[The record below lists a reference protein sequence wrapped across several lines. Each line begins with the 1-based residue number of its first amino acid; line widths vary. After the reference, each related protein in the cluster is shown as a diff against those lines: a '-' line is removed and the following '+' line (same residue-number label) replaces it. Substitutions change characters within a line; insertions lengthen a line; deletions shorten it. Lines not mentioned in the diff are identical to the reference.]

1 MRDIAAN
8 FTPEQVRKFV
18 IIKDLM
24 SPVPIAKAAADQFLA
39 DMLALGVRIVDKS
52 TDYV

>member
-1 MRDIAAN
+1 MK
-8 FTPEQVRKFV
+8 KFV

-24 SPVPIAKAAADQFLA
+24 SPVPIAQALA
-39 DMLALGVRIVDKS
+39 DKFLSDMAALGVRIVDKS